1 MTTTSL
7 NPSFSNSTLASASS
21 SPVQSALALAS
32 RLLFA
37 LVFIPAGLSKISGFE
52 GTVGYIASVGLPLPA
67 VGAVIAIVVEVLVA
81 LALLLGY
88 RTRAAAAILAVFTLA
103 ASVFF
108 HAYWS
113 LPADKV
119 MIQQLMFFKNI
130 AITGGLLALVAF
142 GAGKWSLDARS
153 GRA

>member
-7 NPSFSNSTLASASS
+7 NPSFDNSSLASARSS
-21 SPVQSALALAS
+21 TLQSALALAS
-32 RLLFA
+32 RVLIA
-37 LVFIPAGLSKISGFE
+37 VMFIPAGISKLTGFE

-67 VGAVIAIVVEVLVA
+67 VGAVIAIVVEIVIA
-81 LALLLGY
+81 LALLVGY
-88 RTRAAAAILAVFTLA
+88 RTRVAAAILAVFTLA

-113 LPADKV
+113 VPADKV

-130 AITGGLLALVAF
+130 AIVGGLLALAAF

-153 GRA
+153 AR